1 MRSYEQSIE
10 LLFSVSM
17 EWFDTRIK
25 VDDENVTS
33 DQLDGK
39 ESIVNLLSTNDKIW
53 YPDLYMMN
61 SREIHFP
68 RLTWEPQYFRFY
80 RFGKV
85 STTILVRANI
95 ECPMNFLNY
104 PVSFSMQRLIIEL
117 IDNQFHIS
125 FSSLFLLPTF

>member
-1 MRSYEQSIE
+1 MSYEQSIE
-10 LLFSVSM
+10 LLLCISM

-33 DQLDGK
+33 GQLDGK
-39 ESIVNLLSTNDKIW
+39 VSIVNLLSTNDKIW

-68 RLTWEPQYFRFY
+68 RLTWEPQNFRFY

-104 PVSFSMQRLIIEL
+104 PVSVLTLELNGIFPHSIFII
-117 IDNQFHIS
+117 FC
-125 FSSLFLLPTF
+125 FKP

>member
-1 MRSYEQSIE
+1 
-10 LLFSVSM
+10 M

-39 ESIVNLLSTNDKIW
+39 VSIVNLLSTNDKIW

-80 RFGKV
+80 RLGKV
-85 STTILVRANI
+85 SNTILVRANI

-104 PVSFSMQRLIIEL
+104 PVSVSMQR
-117 IDNQFHIS
+117 ID
-125 FSSLFLLPTF
+125 